1 MSVEINTCV
10 GAEVAPWLA
19 DAARLRI
26 EVFREFPYLY
36 DGNEDSER
44 AYLTSYAKSERS
56 VFVLVLRGGEVVGV
70 STGLPLLEAAEAF
83 QEPFREAGWNLE
95 EVFYFGESVL
105 RRDLRGGGI
114 GHRFFDEREA
124 HAARHGFKVTAF
136 CAVDREPDHPL
147 QPEGYQPLDKFWE
160 RRGYRREHAMVA
172 ALNWRQVD
180 AGAEVE
186 NRLTFWTRRLDR

>member
-1 MSVEINTCV
+1 MSVSIKTCV
-10 GAEVAPWLA
+10 GPEVAQWLA

-26 EVFREFPYLY
+26 EVFREYPYLY
-36 DGNEDSER
+36 DGDEESER
-44 AYLTSYAKSERS
+44 RYLAAYAGSARS
-56 VFVLVLRGGEVVGV
+56 VFVLALCDGQVGGV
-70 STGLPLLEAAEAF
+70 STGLPLTEAADVF
-83 QEPFREAGWNLE
+83 QAPFREAGWNLG

-124 HAARHGFKVTAF
+124 HAARQGFKVTAF
-136 CAVDREPDHPL
+136 CALEREPDHPL
-147 QPEGYQPLDKFWE
+147 QPAGYRPLDKFWE

-172 ALNWRQVD
+172 ALAWRQID
-180 AGAEVE
+180 AAAEVE

>member
-1 MSVEINTCV
+1 MSVAIKACCGV
-10 GAEVAPWLA
+10 EVEPYLA

-26 EVFREFPYLY
+26 EVFREYPYLY
-36 DGNEDSER
+36 EGDAER
-44 AYLTSYAKSERS
+44 EREYLAVYARSPLS
-56 VFVLVLRGGEVVGV
+56 VFVLALREGEVAGV
-70 STGLPLLEAAEAF
+70 STGLPLVDAGEAF
-83 QEPFREAGWNLE
+83 QAPFREAGWNLG

-105 RRDLRGGGI
+105 RRELRGGGI

-124 HAARHGFKVTAF
+124 HAERHGFKVTAF

-147 QPEGYQPLDKFWE
+147 QPEGYRPLDKFWE

-172 ALNWRQVD
+172 ALSWRQVD
-180 AGAEVE
+180 TGCEVE